1 MSSLL
6 DAMSAMEGMLDPEM
20 TATKLLAIVRE
31 NVENN
36 VKTVDQA
43 AALENRLSEEAA
55 KFNDCLTTIMNAQ
68 NKFTRGE
75 ISKEDMLAECAP
87 CVDMLKNK
95 CEALQLANVNV
106 SDGDITEDE
115 IATLREYIVGCKDI
129 VASHREMLQ
138 QCPTCATEGLMSS
151 LADMEIA
158 TEASTISELRKSNEA
173 KTAKQLY
180 TQARRMYGLGAK
192 EKAKKYLA
200 QSKKLYEKLLAKAKQ
215 LGKFRKVDR
224 TTKSSFG
231 GGLSGYSVKDF
242 EKGKEVTDSG
252 SAAVAVAYFEDRID
266 ACDAL
271 LMQWENKA
279 GNKTFAETKKALK
292 LERAKTR
299 RGNAARRSAEKV
311 VRKTMKEYKPEPETA
326 EEAANLQALYDIV
339 SACESML
346 DEMDL
351 EYAVAIEAEGGDP
364 SEAPAEDANITKL
377 KELAVELKKAQNAGD
392 EAAAKKIQSQMDRL
406 LNVIQKEAEDAYTQE
421 DMDKAR
427 RKVIKTAAIVGGVVA
442 AVGAGTYAG
451 IKTNAFVNVANG
463 IKNGAQKLREKKN
476 ASASEGKSLMNMVK
490 SAFGK
495 IKNIKFGKGKAKVS
509 KDGKTVTVPDSDVTV
524 VDKNGNESF
533 IDAMESY
540 MDDLELE
547 LAMEAAMEAEGEDDS
562 ESSSS
567 PSGIAAKIRAA
578 FAKLRKAK
586 KEDDSSAER
595 EAIRE
600 VKEASD
606 ELEDA
611 ADEADTPEKKK
622 KLSKAVKIGL
632 SAAAVTAVTVGGIV
646 LGKKLR
652 NKAQSKSDDISPAAI
667 KTIPQAAQAIAALP
681 APATEPQSSTQQNR
695 SSNGRRLALPAPIK
709 NSQSSTSTKSS
720 TQKRLPAPNQPLAL
734 PRGRDIIYQGT
745 GSGNSGKYGST
756 SNSKASSLKG
766 SGFSKAEKRG
776 VRNSGYTK
784 QTEACKESFLSDLA
798 FSLESVL
805 DDEYDYDY
813 TYESDLL
820 DDEDYDPTE
829 GKAFDD
835 DDMIDDAIESD
846 MDDLAT
852 EAMIDLMLAEDGIED
867 PED

>member
-43 AALENRLSEEAA
+43 TALENRLSEEAA

-151 LADMEIA
+151 LVDMEIA
-158 TEASTISELRKSNEA
+158 DEATASINTYKKVEELRKSTDA

-180 TQARRMYGLGAK
+180 SQARRMYGLGAK

-224 TTKSSFG
+224 TTKTSLG

-242 EKGKEVTDSG
+242 EKGKEVTDIPR
-252 SAAVAVAYFEDRID
+252 AAVIVAYFEDRID

-271 LMQWENKA
+271 LMQWDNKA
-279 GNKTFAETKKALK
+279 GKQTFSETKKALK

-311 VRKTMKEYKPEPETA
+311 VRKTMKNYKPEPETA

-339 SACESML
+339 AACESLL

-351 EYAVAIEAEGGDP
+351 EYAIAIEAEGGDP
-364 SEAPAEDANITKL
+364 SEASAEDANITKL

-406 LNVIQKEAEDAYTQE
+406 LNVIQKEAEDAYSQE

-427 RKVIKTAAIVGGVVA
+427 RKTVKTAAIIGGVIA
-442 AVGAGTYAG
+442 AVGAGTYVGKKTGIFAKVAG
-451 IKTNAFVNVANG
+451 AIKDN
-463 IKNGAQKLREKKN
+463 AQKLNQKKN
-476 ASASEGKSLMNMVK
+476 ASASEGKGLFNMIK
-490 SAFGK
+490 SGFGK
-495 IKNIKFGKGKAKVS
+495 IKNIKFGKSKANVS

-524 VDKNGNESF
+524 VDKKGNESF

-547 LAMEAAMEAEGEDDS
+547 LAMEAAMEAEGEDNS

-586 KEDDSSAER
+586 KEDDSSAEK

-622 KLSKAVKIGL
+622 KLSKAIKIGL
-632 SAAAVTAVTVGGIV
+632 SAAAVTAVTVGGVV

-652 NKAQSKSDDISPAAI
+652 NKAQSKSDDVSSAAI

-681 APATEPQSSTQQNR
+681 APAAKSQSS
-695 SSNGRRLALPAPIK
+695 AKK
-709 NSQSSTSTKSS
+709 NSQQQISSRK
-720 TQKRLPAPNQPLAL
+720 QPLAL
-734 PRGRDIIYQGT
+734 PRGRDIIYQGS
-745 GSGNSGKYGST
+745 GSGNSKYGST
-756 SNSKASSLKG
+756 SNSKSSLKG

>member
-20 TATKLLAIVRE
+20 TATKLLAVVRE

-224 TTKSSFG
+224 TTKVSMGINSI
-231 GGLSGYSVKDF
+231 SDF
-242 EKGKEVTDSG
+242 EKGKEVTDLPR
-252 SAAVAVAYFEDRID
+252 AAVIVAYFEDRID

-279 GNKTFAETKKALK
+279 GKQTFAETKKALK

-311 VRKTMKEYKPEPETA
+311 VRKTMKNYNPEPETA

-339 SACESML
+339 SACESLL

-351 EYAVAIEAEGGDP
+351 DYAIAIEAEGGDP
-364 SEAPAEDANITKL
+364 SEASAEDANITKL

-406 LNVIQKEAEDAYTQE
+406 LNVIQKEAEDAYNQE

-427 RKVIKTAAIVGGVVA
+427 RKAVKTAAIIGGVIA
-442 AVGAGTYAG
+442 AVGAGTYVGKKTGIFAKIAG
-451 IKTNAFVNVANG
+451 AIKD
-463 IKNGAQKLREKKN
+463 GAQKLSKKKN
-476 ASASEGKSLMNMVK
+476 ASASEGKGLINKSK

-495 IKNIKFGKGKAKVS
+495 IKNIKFGKDKAKVS

-524 VDKNGNESF
+524 VDKTGNESF

-586 KEDDSSAER
+586 KEDDSSAEK

-632 SAAAVTAVTVGGIV
+632 SAAAVTAVTVGGIL

-652 NKAQSKSDDISPAAI
+652 NKAQSKSDDVSPAAI
-667 KTIPQAAQAIAALP
+667 KAIPQAAQAIAALP
-681 APATEPQSSTQQNR
+681 APAAKS
-695 SSNGRRLALPAPIK
+695 
-709 NSQSSTSTKSS
+709 KSS
-720 TQKRLPAPNQPLAL
+720 TI
-734 PRGRDIIYQGT
+734 G
-745 GSGNSGKYGST
+745 
-756 SNSKASSLKG
+756 
-766 SGFSKAEKRG
+766 
-776 VRNSGYTK
+776 K
-784 QTEACKESFLSDLA
+784 QTEACGESFLSDLA
-798 FSLESVL
+798 FSMESAL
-805 DDEYDYDY
+805 AN
-813 TYESDLL
+813 ESDLF
-820 DDEDYDPTE
+820 DDEDCDPTE

>member
-200 QSKKLYEKLLAKAKQ
+200 QSKKLYEKLLAKAK
-215 LGKFRKVDR
+215 KYAKMYKVDR
-224 TTKSSFG
+224 TDE
-231 GGLSGYSVKDF
+231 VKIKNRKVADMQR
-242 EKGKEVTDSG
+242 GKEVTDNA
-252 SAAVAVAYFEDRID
+252 SAASLIMYFEDRID

-311 VRKTMKEYKPEPETA
+311 VRDTMKNYKPEPETA

-339 SACESML
+339 TACESML

-586 KEDDSSAER
+586 KEDNSSAEK

-646 LGKKLR
+646 LGKKLH
-652 NKAQSKSDDISPAAI
+652 NKAQSKSDDVSPAAI
-667 KTIPQAAQAIAALP
+667 KAIPQAAQAIAALP
-681 APATEPQSSTQQNR
+681 APKKTSQQKI
-695 SSNGRRLALPAPIK
+695 SGRK
-709 NSQSSTSTKSS
+709 
-720 TQKRLPAPNQPLAL
+720 QPLAL
-734 PRGRDIIYQGT
+734 PQGRDIIYQGS
-745 GSGNSGKYGST
+745 GSGNSKYGST
-756 SNSKASSLKG
+756 SNSKSSLKG

-784 QTEACKESFLSDLA
+784 QTEACGESFLSDLA
-798 FSLESVL
+798 FSMESVL

-813 TYESDLL
+813 VYESDLL
-820 DDEDYDPTE
+820 DDEDCDPTE

>member
-158 TEASTISELRKSNEA
+158 DEATASINTYKKVEELRKSTDA

-180 TQARRMYGLGAK
+180 SQARRMYGLGAK

-224 TTKSSFG
+224 TTKVSMGINSI
-231 GGLSGYSVKDF
+231 SDF
-242 EKGKEVTDSG
+242 EKGKEVTDLPR
-252 SAAVAVAYFEDRID
+252 AAVIVAYFEDRID

-279 GNKTFAETKKALK
+279 GKQTFAETKKALK

-339 SACESML
+339 AACESLL

-351 EYAVAIEAEGGDP
+351 EYAIAIEAEGGDP
-364 SEAPAEDANITKL
+364 SEASAEDANITKL

-427 RKVIKTAAIVGGVVA
+427 RKTVKTAAIIGGVIA
-442 AVGAGTYAG
+442 AVGVGKKTGIFAKVAGA
-451 IKTNAFVNVANG
+451 IKDS
-463 IKNGAQKLREKKN
+463 AQKLNQKKN
-476 ASASEGKSLMNMVK
+476 ASASEGKGLMNMVK

-495 IKNIKFGKGKAKVS
+495 IKNIKFGKDKAKVS

-524 VDKNGNESF
+524 VDKEGNESF
-533 IDAMESY
+533 INAMESY

-586 KEDDSSAER
+586 KEDDSSAEK

-652 NKAQSKSDDISPAAI
+652 NKAQSKSDDVSPAAI
-667 KTIPQAAQAIAALP
+667 KAIPQAAQAIAALP
-681 APATEPQSSTQQNR
+681 APAAKS
-695 SSNGRRLALPAPIK
+695 
-709 NSQSSTSTKSS
+709 KSS
-720 TQKRLPAPNQPLAL
+720 TI
-734 PRGRDIIYQGT
+734 G
-745 GSGNSGKYGST
+745 
-756 SNSKASSLKG
+756 
-766 SGFSKAEKRG
+766 
-776 VRNSGYTK
+776 K
-784 QTEACKESFLSDLA
+784 QTEACGESFLSDLA
-798 FSLESVL
+798 FSMESAL
-805 DDEYDYDY
+805 AN
-813 TYESDLL
+813 ESDLF
-820 DDEDYDPTE
+820 DDEDCDPTE

>member
-20 TATKLLAIVRE
+20 TATKLLAVVRE

-106 SDGDITEDE
+106 SDSDITENE

-151 LADMEIA
+151 LADMEIV
-158 TEASTISELRKSNEA
+158 TEASTIDAIRKSNEA

-200 QSKKLYEKLLAKAKQ
+200 QSKKLYEKLLAKAK
-215 LGKFRKVDR
+215 KYAKMYKVDR
-224 TTKSSFG
+224 TDE
-231 GGLSGYSVKDF
+231 VKIKNHKVADMQR
-242 EKGKEVTDSG
+242 GKEVTDNA
-252 SAAVAVAYFEDRID
+252 SAASLIMYFEDRID

-279 GNKTFAETKKALK
+279 GKQTFAETKKALK

-299 RGNAARRSAEKV
+299 RGKNARLYAQKV
-311 VRKTMKEYKPEPETA
+311 AYQTMRKYKPEPETA

-339 SACESML
+339 AACESLL

-351 EYAVAIEAEGGDP
+351 EYAIAIEAEGGDP
-364 SEAPAEDANITKL
+364 SEASAEDANITKL

-427 RKVIKTAAIVGGVVA
+427 RKIVKTGAIIGGVIA
-442 AVGAGTYAG
+442 AVGAGTYVGKKTGIFAKVAG
-451 IKTNAFVNVANG
+451 AIKD
-463 IKNGAQKLREKKN
+463 GAQKLNQKKN
-476 ASASEGKSLMNMVK
+476 ASASEGKGFFNMIR
-490 SAFGK
+490 SGFGK
-495 IKNIKFGKGKAKVS
+495 IKNIKFGKDKAKVS

-524 VDKNGNESF
+524 VNKEGNESF

-586 KEDDSSAER
+586 KEDDSSAEK

-652 NKAQSKSDDISPAAI
+652 NKAQSKSDDVSSATI
-667 KTIPQAAQAIAALP
+667 KTIPQAAQVIAALP
-681 APATEPQSSTQQNR
+681 APTAKSQSS
-695 SSNGRRLALPAPIK
+695 AKK
-709 NSQSSTSTKSS
+709 NSQQQISSRK
-720 TQKRLPAPNQPLAL
+720 QPLAL
-734 PRGRDIIYQGT
+734 PQGRDIIYQGS
-745 GSGNSGKYGST
+745 GSGNSKYGST
-756 SNSKASSLKG
+756 SNSKSSLKD
-766 SGFSKAEKRG
+766 SDFSKATKRV
-776 VRNSGYTK
+776 VRNNGGEAEIYSKNIRLADSINFDIFDRKGRRNATK
-784 QTEACKESFLSDLA
+784 QTEACGESFLSDLA
-798 FSLESVL
+798 FSMESVL
-805 DDEYDYDY
+805 DDDYV
-813 TYESDLL
+813 YESDLL

>member
-151 LADMEIA
+151 LSDMEIA
-158 TEASTISELRKSNEA
+158 TEASTIDAIRKSNEA

-192 EKAKKYLA
+192 EKAKKYLV
-200 QSKKLYEKLLAKAKQ
+200 QSKKLYEKLLAKAK
-215 LGKFRKVDR
+215 KYAKMYKVDR
-224 TTKSSFG
+224 TDE
-231 GGLSGYSVKDF
+231 VKIKNRKVADMQR
-242 EKGKEVTDSG
+242 GKEVTDNA
-252 SAAVAVAYFEDRID
+252 SAASLIMYFEDRID

-299 RGNAARRSAEKV
+299 RGKNARLYAQKV
-311 VRKTMKEYKPEPETA
+311 AYQTMRKYKPEPETA

-339 SACESML
+339 AACESLL

-351 EYAVAIEAEGGDP
+351 EYAIAIEAEGGDP

-406 LNVIQKEAEDAYTQE
+406 LNVIQKEAEDAYSQE

-427 RKVIKTAAIVGGVVA
+427 RKIVKTGAIIGGVIA
-442 AVGAGTYAG
+442 AVGAGTYVGKKTGIFAKVAG
-451 IKTNAFVNVANG
+451 AIKD
-463 IKNGAQKLREKKN
+463 GAQKLNQKKN
-476 ASASEGKSLMNMVK
+476 ASASEGKGLFNMIK
-490 SAFGK
+490 SGFGK

-509 KDGKTVTVPDSDVTV
+509 NDGKTVTVPDSDVTV

-586 KEDDSSAER
+586 KEDDSSAEK

-632 SAAAVTAVTVGGIV
+632 SAAAVTAVTVGGVV

-652 NKAQSKSDDISPAAI
+652 NKAQSKSDDVSPAAI
-667 KTIPQAAQAIAALP
+667 KAIPQAAQAIAALS
-681 APATEPQSSTQQNR
+681 APATKS
-695 SSNGRRLALPAPIK
+695 
-709 NSQSSTSTKSS
+709 KSS
-720 TQKRLPAPNQPLAL
+720 TI
-734 PRGRDIIYQGT
+734 G
-745 GSGNSGKYGST
+745 
-756 SNSKASSLKG
+756 
-766 SGFSKAEKRG
+766 
-776 VRNSGYTK
+776 K
-784 QTEACKESFLSDLA
+784 QTEACGESFLSDLA
-798 FSLESVL
+798 FSMESAL
-805 DDEYDYDY
+805 AN
-813 TYESDLL
+813 ESDLL
-820 DDEDYDPTE
+820 DDEDCDPTE

>member
-20 TATKLLAIVRE
+20 TATKLLTIVRE

-158 TEASTISELRKSNEA
+158 DEATASINTYKKVEELRKSTDA

-180 TQARRMYGLGAK
+180 SQARRMYGLGAK

-224 TTKSSFG
+224 TTKVSMGINSI
-231 GGLSGYSVKDF
+231 SDF
-242 EKGKEVTDSG
+242 EKGKEVTDLPR
-252 SAAVAVAYFEDRID
+252 AAVIVAYFEDRID

-279 GNKTFAETKKALK
+279 GKQTFAETKKALK
-292 LERAKTR
+292 LERTKTR

-495 IKNIKFGKGKAKVS
+495 IKNIKFGKDKAKVS

-524 VDKNGNESF
+524 VDKEGNESF

-586 KEDDSSAER
+586 KEDDSSAEN

-652 NKAQSKSDDISPAAI
+652 NKAQSKSDDVSPAAI
-667 KTIPQAAQAIAALP
+667 KAIPQAAQAIAALP
-681 APATEPQSSTQQNR
+681 APKKTSQQKI
-695 SSNGRRLALPAPIK
+695 SGRK
-709 NSQSSTSTKSS
+709 
-720 TQKRLPAPNQPLAL
+720 QPLAL
-734 PRGRDIIYQGT
+734 PQGRDIIYQGS
-745 GSGNSGKYGST
+745 GSGNSKYGST
-756 SNSKASSLKG
+756 SNSKSSLKG

-776 VRNSGYTK
+776 VRNSGGEAEIYSKNSKLPISINRKRNIIKNTK
-784 QTEACKESFLSDLA
+784 QTEACGESFLSDLA
-798 FSLESVL
+798 FSMESVL

-813 TYESDLL
+813 VYESDLL
-820 DDEDYDPTE
+820 DDEDCDPTE

>member
-200 QSKKLYEKLLAKAKQ
+200 QSKKLYEKLLAKAK
-215 LGKFRKVDR
+215 KYAKMYKVDR
-224 TTKSSFG
+224 TDE
-231 GGLSGYSVKDF
+231 VKIKNRKVADMQR
-242 EKGKEVTDSG
+242 GKEVTDNA
-252 SAAVAVAYFEDRID
+252 SAASLIMYFEDRID

-299 RGNAARRSAEKV
+299 RGKNARLYAQKV
-311 VRKTMKEYKPEPETA
+311 AYQTMRKYKPEPETA

-339 SACESML
+339 AACESLL

-351 EYAVAIEAEGGDP
+351 EYAIAIEAEGGDP
-364 SEAPAEDANITKL
+364 SEASAEDANITKL

-427 RKVIKTAAIVGGVVA
+427 RKTVKTAAIIGGVIA
-442 AVGAGTYAG
+442 AVGAGTYVGKKTGIFAKVAG
-451 IKTNAFVNVANG
+451 AIKDS
-463 IKNGAQKLREKKN
+463 AQKLNQKKN
-476 ASASEGKSLMNMVK
+476 ASASEGKGLFNMIK
-490 SAFGK
+490 SGFGK
-495 IKNIKFGKGKAKVS
+495 IKNIKFGKDKAKVS

-524 VDKNGNESF
+524 VDKKGNESF

-586 KEDDSSAER
+586 KEDDSSAEK

-632 SAAAVTAVTVGGIV
+632 SAAAVTAVTVGGVV

-652 NKAQSKSDDISPAAI
+652 NKAQSKSDDVSSAAI
-667 KTIPQAAQAIAALP
+667 KAIPQAAQAIAALP
-681 APATEPQSSTQQNR
+681 APAAKS
-695 SSNGRRLALPAPIK
+695 
-709 NSQSSTSTKSS
+709 KSS
-720 TQKRLPAPNQPLAL
+720 TI
-734 PRGRDIIYQGT
+734 G
-745 GSGNSGKYGST
+745 
-756 SNSKASSLKG
+756 
-766 SGFSKAEKRG
+766 
-776 VRNSGYTK
+776 K
-784 QTEACKESFLSDLA
+784 QTEACGESFLSDLA
-798 FSLESVL
+798 FSMESAL
-805 DDEYDYDY
+805 AN
-813 TYESDLL
+813 ESDLL
-820 DDEDYDPTE
+820 DDEDCDPTE

>member
-20 TATKLLAIVRE
+20 TATKLLAVVRE

-200 QSKKLYEKLLAKAKQ
+200 QSKKLYEKLLAKAK
-215 LGKFRKVDR
+215 KYAKMYKVDR
-224 TTKSSFG
+224 TDE
-231 GGLSGYSVKDF
+231 VKIKNRKVADMQR
-242 EKGKEVTDSG
+242 GKEVTDNA
-252 SAAVAVAYFEDRID
+252 SAASLIMYFEDRID

-299 RGNAARRSAEKV
+299 RGNAARRSAKKV
-311 VRKTMKEYKPEPETA
+311 VRDTMKNYKPEPETA

-339 SACESML
+339 TACESML

-406 LNVIQKEAEDAYTQE
+406 LNVIQKEAEDAYSQE

-427 RKVIKTAAIVGGVVA
+427 RKVVKTAAIIAGVVA

-451 IKTNAFVNVANG
+451 IKTNAFAKVANG

-476 ASASEGKSLMNMVK
+476 ASASEGKGLFNMLK
-490 SAFGK
+490 SGFGK
-495 IKNIKFGKGKAKVS
+495 IKNIKFGKGKVKNSSKKIGEVAGNRSDPKTNPAFAETEVS
-509 KDGKTVTVPDSDVTV
+509 SNGTTGFVQNSPKDYKTANDKRVT
-524 VDKNGNESF
+524 KEAF
-533 IDAMESY
+533 INAMESY

-547 LAMEAAMEAEGEDDS
+547 LAMEAAMEAEGEDTS
-562 ESSSS
+562 ESTSS
-567 PSGIAAKIRAA
+567 PSGIGAKIRAA
-578 FAKLRKAK
+578 FAKLRRGK
-586 KEDDSSAER
+586 KNDDQRACR
-595 EAIRE
+595 EATDEI
-600 VKEASD
+600 KEATD

-611 ADEADTPEKKK
+611 ADEADTPEKKNK
-622 KLSKAVKIGL
+622 INKVVKIGL
-632 SAAAVTAVTVGGIV
+632 AAAAAAAATTGAVVLAKRLHSKANSNSSESYKSAIKMISQTANVV
-646 LGKKLR
+646 
-652 NKAQSKSDDISPAAI
+652 NKA
-667 KTIPQAAQAIAALP
+667 
-681 APATEPQSSTQQNR
+681 N
-695 SSNGRRLALPAPIK
+695 
-709 NSQSSTSTKSS
+709 NSE
-720 TQKRLPAPNQPLAL
+720 
-734 PRGRDIIYQGT
+734 
-745 GSGNSGKYGST
+745 
-756 SNSKASSLKG
+756 LK
-766 SGFSKAEKRG
+766 
-776 VRNSGYTK
+776 NSGYPKQIPSSMTIRGRSNHPRQTTAKLYPYSSEEIKKTK
-784 QTEACKESFLSDLA
+784 QTEACGESFLSDLA
-798 FSLESVL
+798 FSMESVL
-805 DDEYDYDY
+805 DDEYEYDY
-813 TYESDLL
+813 VYESDLL
-820 DDEDYDPTE
+820 DDEDCDPTE